1 MAFGQSYILKGFT
14 GQEGVADYAHA
25 AKTFLSN
32 GYEFAPRHKYLFHVY
47 FTINTAFVPALRTAF
62 GNNEEIATIGLMVKN
77 VQLPNYQMSV
87 ETMNQYNR
95 KRLVQTKID
104 YQPVQFEFHDD
115 GGDLIRDFWYSYYS
129 YYYKDPS
136 QKYDN
141 LNNNNGSLGP
151 LIGTPNAFS
160 YNDRDIY
167 NASRTVND
175 WGYIGESYSDG
186 ADTFSISR
194 TGKPPF
200 FRDIRIYGFNQH
212 KWASYILINPL
223 ITEWQ
228 HDTYDYSASN
238 GTMNN
243 RMTIRYET
251 VKYGSGAVGDV
262 RPDTNVVGFAD
273 NSNYDTVP
281 SGITRPGTN
290 ASVLGQ
296 GGLIDTG
303 IGIATDLAAGGVA
316 GYVGAAQKALAAY
329 NTYKDKNLAS
339 IANREVRQSA
349 KQIGRGALPAVQRA
363 VIGTPGTPGIPGTGQ
378 RGILD
383 GIFFPTPPTTTVP
396 GPAPAPTGT
405 DLANQVIR
413 RGTVR

>member
-1 MAFGQSYILKGFT
+1 MAFGQDYILKGFT
-14 GQEGVADYAHA
+14 GTEGVADYAHA
-25 AKTFLSN
+25 AKTFLTN
-32 GYEFAPRHKYLFHVY
+32 GYQFAPRHKYLFHVY
-47 FTINTAFVPALRTAF
+47 FTINTAYVPALRTAF
-62 GNNEEIATIGLMVKN
+62 GNNQEIATIGLMVKN
-77 VQLPNYQMSV
+77 VQLPNYSINV

-141 LNNNNGSLGP
+141 LAPSNGSLGP
-151 LIGTPNAFS
+151 LIGTPNGFS
-160 YNDRDIY
+160 YNARDVY
-167 NASRTVND
+167 NSTRPVND
-175 WGYIGESYSDG
+175 WGYIGESYNDG
-186 ADTFSISR
+186 PNILSPGNP
-194 TGKPPF
+194 GKLPF

-212 KWASYILINPL
+212 KWASYVLINPL

-228 HDTYDYSASN
+228 HDSYDYSQGN
-238 GTMNN
+238 GTMSN

-251 VKYGSGAVGDV
+251 VKYGTGAVGDV

-273 NSNYDTVP
+273 PSYYDNIP

-290 ASVLGQ
+290 ATVLGQ
-296 GGLIDTG
+296 GGLVDTG
-303 IGIATDLAAGGVA
+303 IGIAEDLASGGVA

-329 NTYKDKNLAS
+329 NTYKDKDLSS

-349 KQIGRGALPAVQRA
+349 QTIAKGALPAVQRA
-363 VIGTPGTPGIPGTGQ
+363 VIGTPGTQGPPGTLGGGQ

-383 GIFFPTPPTTTVP
+383 GIFFPTPPKGATPAEIASTTGGQILKQGRYQP
-396 GPAPAPTGT
+396 
-405 DLANQVIR
+405 
-413 RGTVR
+413 

>member
-1 MAFGQSYILKGFT
+1 MAFGQDYILKGFT
-14 GQEGVADYAHA
+14 GDEGVRDYTHA
-25 AKTFLSN
+25 SKTFKSN
-32 GYEFAPRHKYLFHVY
+32 GYQFAPRYKYQFHVY
-47 FTINTAFVPALRTAF
+47 FTINTAFVPALRSAF
-62 GNNEEIATIGLMVKN
+62 GDNEEIATIGLMVKN
-77 VQLPNYQMSV
+77 VQLPNFNISV

-167 NASRTVND
+167 NNDRSVND
-175 WGYIGESYSDG
+175 WGYIGESYNDG
-186 ADTFSISR
+186 ADSFSISR

-200 FRDIRIYGFNQH
+200 FRDIRIYGLSQH
-212 KWASYILINPL
+212 KWASYILINPM

-228 HDTYDYSASN
+228 HDTYDYAQGG

-243 RMTIRYET
+243 RMTLRYET
-251 VKYGSGAVGDV
+251 VKYGTGAIGDV

-273 NSNYDTVP
+273 PSYYDTTR

-290 ASVLGQ
+290 ATVFGQ
-296 GGLIDTG
+296 GGLIDAG
-303 IGIATDLAAGGVA
+303 IGIAEDLASGGVA

-339 IANREVRQSA
+339 IANREVRDSA
-349 KQIGRGALPAVQRA
+349 KAIAKGALPAVQRA
-363 VIGTPGTPGIPGTGQ
+363 VIGTPGTRGIPGTGQ
-378 RGILD
+378 RGVLD

-396 GPAPAPTGT
+396 GPAPSTTPR
-405 DLANQVIR
+405 DLTNQIVR
-413 RGTVR
+413 QGTVR